1 MKNKITP
8 EPYYTLIDTSI
19 GNDPAV
25 VVVNSALRNF
35 KDLAAFPWH
44 LRICI
49 DCKIQD
55 KNGMPTT
62 EETEALHK
70 LEVSVATP
78 LQATH
83 NAIFLARITARKQ
96 RVLLY
101 RVHDPEA
108 ANDILQTL
116 SKEDTPLREWEYEM
130 EHDAAWELAK
140 PELHLLEQD
149 SRFNQDAMQS

>member
-35 KDLAAFPWH
+35 KNLAAFPWH
-44 LRICI
+44 LRINI
-49 DCKIQD
+49 DCKLQGQ
-55 KNGMPTT
+55 NGMPTT
-62 EETEALHK
+62 EESKVLHN
-70 LEVSVATP
+70 LEVSIATP

-83 NAIFLARITARKQ
+83 NAIFLARITARNQ

-108 ANDILQTL
+108 ANDVLQILST
-116 SKEDTPLREWEYEM
+116 EDTPLREWEYEM
-130 EHDAAWELAK
+130 EHDATWELAK

-149 SRFNQDAMQS
+149 PRFN